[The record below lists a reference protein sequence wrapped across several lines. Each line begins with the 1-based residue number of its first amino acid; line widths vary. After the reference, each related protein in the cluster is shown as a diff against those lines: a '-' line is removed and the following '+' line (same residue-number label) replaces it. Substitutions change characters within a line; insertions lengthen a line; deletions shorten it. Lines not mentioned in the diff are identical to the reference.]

1 MPFIHIRLYE
11 GRTQEQ
17 KRPFV
22 EALTRET
29 SRTVNCPPEAVDIVF
44 EDIKKS
50 DWASAGKLASDPK
63 T

>member
-11 GRTQEQ
+11 GRSAEQ
-17 KRPFV
+17 KKAFV
-22 EALTRET
+22 EAVTRET
-29 SRTVNCPPEAVDIVF
+29 SRTLNCPPEAVDIVF

-50 DWASAGKLASDPK
+50 DWASAGKLASEK

>member
-11 GRTQEQ
+11 GRTMEQ
-17 KRPFV
+17 KKAFV
-22 EALTRET
+22 EAVTRET
-29 SRTVNCPPEAVDIVF
+29 ARTLSCPPEAVDIVF

-50 DWASAGKLASDPK
+50 DWANAGKLASEK